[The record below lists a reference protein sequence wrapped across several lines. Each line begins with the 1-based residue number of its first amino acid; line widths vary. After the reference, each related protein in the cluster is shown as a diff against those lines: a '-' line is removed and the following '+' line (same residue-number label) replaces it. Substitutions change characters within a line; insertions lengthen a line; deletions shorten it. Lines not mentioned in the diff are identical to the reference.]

1 MVLPSLADIVNWCP
15 WICMGWASCTT
26 ASDNLQDKT
35 QENALVLFLKG
46 EERIRVGQ
54 QAVIAIIVSLFQQ
67 ALATVAIC

>member
-1 MVLPSLADIVNWCP
+1 
-15 WICMGWASCTT
+15 MGWASCTT